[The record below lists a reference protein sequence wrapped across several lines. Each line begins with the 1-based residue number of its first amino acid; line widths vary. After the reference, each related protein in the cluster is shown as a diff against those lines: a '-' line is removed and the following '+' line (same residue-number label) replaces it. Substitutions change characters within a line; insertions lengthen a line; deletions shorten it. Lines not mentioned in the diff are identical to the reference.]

1 MSKISFE
8 GIGEVAAT
16 FVCGEGV
23 EAGEV
28 VKVTANGTV
37 GACAA
42 GEKFGGVA
50 LTVDGGY
57 GTVQLE
63 GLVKVKLAASH
74 GVSVGWN
81 HLLADGSGGGEEGQR
96 LRPPPGGEHLVLS
109 VDSDGAVVRL

>member
-28 VKVTANGTV
+28 VKVTGNGTV
-37 GACAA
+37 DACAA

-57 GTVQLE
+57 GTVQLA

-81 HLLADGSGGGEEGQR
+81 HLLADGSGGVKKDGASAPTGR
-96 LRPPPGGEHLVLS
+96 EHLVIA

>member
-16 FVCGEGV
+16 FVCGEDV
-23 EAGEV
+23 AAGEV
-28 VKVTANGTV
+28 VKVTGNGSVDVCT
-37 GACAA
+37 A

-50 LTVDGGY
+50 LTVDGGH

-74 GVSVGWN
+74 GVTAGWN
-81 HLLADGSGGGEEGQR
+81 HLLADGSGGVKKDGASTPTGREY
-96 LRPPPGGEHLVLS
+96 LVIS

>member
-1 MSKISFE
+1 MSKVSFE

-16 FVCGEGV
+16 FLCGDGV
-23 EAGEV
+23 EAGDV

-42 GEKFGGVA
+42 GEKFAGVA
-50 LTVDGGY
+50 LTVDGGHSA
-57 GTVQLE
+57 VQVE
-63 GLVKVKLAASH
+63 GLAKVKLGESH

-81 HLLADGSGGGEEGQR
+81 HLLADGSGGVKKDSAQTPTGR
-96 LRPPPGGEHLVLS
+96 EHLVIA

>member
-50 LTVDGGY
+50 LTVDDGH

-74 GVSVGWN
+74 GVTAGWN
-81 HLLADGSGGGEEGQR
+81 HLLADGSGGVKKDSASTPTGREY
-96 LRPPPGGEHLVLS
+96 LVIS

>member
-74 GVSVGWN
+74 GVTAGWN
-81 HLLADGSGGGEEGQR
+81 HLLADGSGGVKKDSASTPTGREY
-96 LRPPPGGEHLVLS
+96 LVIS